1 MYRNDTN
8 NGTLDGWV
16 RCSLA
21 VRVLVFYGTIVQ
33 MSRITMSA
41 TWCPLCPPPRLP
53 QYLPCP
59 LQRAVLL

>member
-21 VRVLVFYGTIVQ
+21 VRVSVFYGTIVQ
-33 MSRITMSA
+33 MSRVMRST
-41 TWCPLCPPPRLP
+41 TWCPLCPLPRLP
-53 QYLPCP
+53 QYFPFP
-59 LQRAVLL
+59 PHQAFLL